1 MTLTLRVERNHIDM
15 LDFSSQSVTSWG
27 IEWVGTHKYRVG
39 SVQFSIGRFL
49 EPSSIGGRVALDQ
62 IRVQYVRPLSARL
75 SFSGAVRVT
84 NTDVIGNALA
94 AEEQPE
100 HRTNAE
106 LYLHFD
112 MTPTWFVQA
121 GYIFARS
128 RDLGVSDLAYSNGV
142 LLSVGY
148 RGLEPPLPRDTR

>member
-1 MTLTLRVERNHIDM
+1 
-15 LDFSSQSVTSWG
+15 
-27 IEWVGTHKYRVG
+27 
-39 SVQFSIGRFL
+39 
-49 EPSSIGGRVALDQ
+49 
-62 IRVQYVRPLSARL
+62 
-75 SFSGAVRVT
+75 
-84 NTDVIGNALA
+84 
-94 AEEQPE
+94 
-100 HRTNAE
+100 
-106 LYLHFD
+106 